1 MVTRSLRGRRGSA
14 ELLAVTLELLQEHG
28 YDRLTVDAVATTARA
43 SKATIYRRWP
53 TKAELVLAAFVEGTR
68 QVAVDP
74 DTGTLRGDLLR
85 LGEQICAHV
94 STHASTIRAVLV
106 ETSRSAE
113 LDAMMQEQFLD
124 QRKALMSHVLARAVD
139 RGEIEASAITEDLW
153 DVLPG
158 YLIYRSVL
166 TGRAPSR
173 RTVQDLVDNLLIPAS
188 PATTPGARDDQRTP
202 RTACA
207 VRSRTVPSTRLI
219 SPLPERNVVTVRQ
232 RVAAR
237 RKGHGCS
244 GFRSEAD

>member
-1 MVTRSLRGRRGSA
+1 MIPSSNGVAESPWSPREA

-28 YDRLTVDAVATTARA
+28 YDRLSLEAVATTARA
-43 SKATIYRRWP
+43 SKATLYRRWP

-74 DTGTLRGDLLR
+74 DTGSLRDDLLR

-113 LDAMMQEQFLD
+113 LAAMMQEQFLD
-124 QRKALMSHVLARAVD
+124 QRKALMAHVLARAVD

-173 RTVQDLVDNLLIPAS
+173 STIEDVVDNLLMPS
-188 PATTPGARDDQRTP
+188 LTRHNVG
-202 RTACA
+202 
-207 VRSRTVPSTRLI
+207 RS
-219 SPLPERNVVTVRQ
+219 
-232 RVAAR
+232 
-237 RKGHGCS
+237 
-244 GFRSEAD
+244 